1 MQSCA
6 CPTVW
11 VLQVGDQKNH
21 PVPLAETPVLYHT
34 QVKRE
39 WVDYNGHMSEAYYV
53 LVFGHTTDGF
63 LDWIGMDDIYRRR
76 TGHAVYTLEAH
87 ISYLHEVGGGQ
98 ALAVSTQVLG
108 ADAKR
113 VRLFHTMNH
122 ADKGHLLATAEL
134 MLLHVDTTQPRAV
147 PFAPEIQTRLAS
159 VVQAHCKLSRPT
171 QAGRS
176 ISGL

>member
-1 MQSCA
+1 MRPSVW
-6 CPTVW
+6 PTVP
-11 VLQVGDQKNH
+11 VLQVSDQESH
-21 PVPLAETPVLYHT
+21 PEPLTEAPVLYHAR
-34 QVKRE
+34 VRPE

-53 LVFGHTTDGF
+53 LVFGHTTDAF
-63 LDWIGMDDIYRRR
+63 LDLIGMDDIYRRR
-76 TGHAVYTLEAH
+76 TGHSLYTLEAH
-87 ISYLHEVGGGQ
+87 ITYLHEVGEDQ

-122 ADKGHLLATAEL
+122 ADKGHLLATTEL

-147 PFAPEIQTRLAS
+147 PFAPEIQAQLAS
-159 VVQAHCKLSRPT
+159 VVQAHAELSRPT

-176 ISGL
+176 IAL

>member
-1 MQSCA
+1 
-6 CPTVW
+6 
-11 VLQVGDQKNH
+11 
-21 PVPLAETPVLYHT
+21 
-34 QVKRE
+34 
-39 WVDYNGHMSEAYYV
+39 MSEAYYV
-53 LVFGHTTDGF
+53 LVFGHTSDAF
-63 LDWIGMDDIYRRR
+63 LDLIGMDDIYRRR
-76 TGHAVYTLEAH
+76 TGHSVYTLEAH
-87 ISYLHEVGGGQ
+87 ISYLHEVGEGQ

-176 ISGL
+176 ISL

>member
-1 MQSCA
+1 MRSFVCLTG
-6 CPTVW
+6 P
-11 VLQVGDQKNH
+11 VLQVSDQENN
-21 PVPLAETPVLYHT
+21 PVSLTEAPALYHT
-34 QVKRE
+34 RVRPE

-53 LVFGHTTDGF
+53 LVFGYTSDAF
-63 LDWIGMDDIYRRR
+63 LDLIGMDEIYRRG
-76 TGHAVYTLEAH
+76 TGHSLYTLEAH
-87 ISYLHEVGGGQ
+87 ISYLHEVGEGQ

-134 MLLHVDTTQPRAV
+134 MLLHVDTTQPRAAA
-147 PFAPEIQTRLAS
+147 FAPEIQTQLAR
-159 VVQAHCKLSRPT
+159 VAQAHSKLSRPT

-176 ISGL
+176 IAL

>member
-1 MQSCA
+1 MRSSVW
-6 CPTVW
+6 PTVP
-11 VLQVGDQKNH
+11 VLQVSDQESH
-21 PVPLAETPVLYHT
+21 PGPLTEAPVLYHT
-34 QVKRE
+34 RVRPE

-53 LVFGHTTDGF
+53 LVFGHTTDAF
-63 LDWIGMDDIYRRR
+63 LDLIGMDDIYRRR
-76 TGHAVYTLEAH
+76 TGQSLYTLEAH
-87 ISYLHEVGGGQ
+87 ISYLHEVGEDQ

-113 VRLFHTMNH
+113 VCLFHTMNH

-147 PFAPEIQTRLAS
+147 PFVPEIQAQLAS
-159 VVQAHCKLSRPT
+159 VVQAHSKFSRPT

-176 ISGL
+176 IAL

>member
-1 MQSCA
+1 MRPS
-6 CPTVW
+6 VW
-11 VLQVGDQKNH
+11 PMVPVLQVSDQESH
-21 PVPLAETPVLYHT
+21 PGPLTEAPVLYHT
-34 QVKRE
+34 RVRPE

-53 LVFGHTTDGF
+53 LVFGHTSDAF
-63 LDWIGMDDIYRRR
+63 LDLIGMDDIYRRR
-76 TGHAVYTLEAH
+76 TGHSVYTLEAH
-87 ISYLHEVGGGQ
+87 ISYLHEVGEGQ

-122 ADKGHLLATAEL
+122 ADKGHVLATIEL

-176 ISGL
+176 ISL